1 MRPKNARGRHSQ
13 ELPRDVE
20 EDVTKVPEGIDIR
33 LACPEEAQQLSAMAR
48 AMVTDMA
55 SYGGHAVSTEQSSW
69 DELADMFK
77 GQIEDADYRCLVAE
91 SSEAKLV
98 GFAGGEARLLGGAF
112 EQKRTLHI
120 SAVYVLP
127 EFRSRGIAESLLKA
141 LLAWGREVECA
152 EAELNILRDN
162 PVYPLY
168 EKLGFMEFQRQLLRR
183 L

>member
-13 ELPRDVE
+13 EITRDVE
-20 EDVTKVPEGIDIR
+20 EDLTKVPEGIDIR
-33 LACPEEAQQLSAMAR
+33 LAYPEEAQQLSAMAR

-69 DELADMFK
+69 DELADIFK
-77 GQIEDADYRCLVAE
+77 GQIEDTDYRCLVAE
-91 SSEAKLV
+91 SSGTKLV
-98 GFAGGEARLLGGAF
+98 GFAGGEVRLLGGAF

-127 EFRSRGIAESLLKA
+127 EFRSRGIAESLLKT
-141 LLAWGREVECA
+141 LLAWGREVECV
-152 EAELNILRDN
+152 EAELNVLHDS
-162 PVYPLY
+162 PASPLY
-168 EKLGFMEFQRQLLRR
+168 EKLGFMEFQRQLLLR

>member
-1 MRPKNARGRHSQ
+1 MKHG
-13 ELPRDVE
+13 L
-20 EDVTKVPEGIDIR
+20 EGIDIR
-33 LACPEEAQQLSAMAR
+33 LARSEEAQQLSAMAR

-69 DELADMFK
+69 DELVDIFK
-77 GQIEDADYRCLVAE
+77 GQIEDANWCLVAE
-91 SSEAKLV
+91 SSEGKLA
-98 GFAGGEARLLGGAF
+98 GFAGGEVRLLGGAF

-141 LLAWGREVECA
+141 LLAWGREVEYA

-162 PVYPLY
+162 PAYPLY